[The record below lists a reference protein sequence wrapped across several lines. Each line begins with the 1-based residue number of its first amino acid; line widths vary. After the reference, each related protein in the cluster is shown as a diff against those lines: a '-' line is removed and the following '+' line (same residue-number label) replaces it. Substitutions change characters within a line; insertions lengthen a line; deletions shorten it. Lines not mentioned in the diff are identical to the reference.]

1 MRRLLAIPAFLFA
14 MVLLG
19 GQALAGPEWCD
30 AGSPPS
36 NDFGLRPTGT
46 GSVTSTLG
54 WLNSTTSGTIDL
66 SLGINTL
73 AGGVAQGMVQASES
87 ARPYDTLP
95 SAIKRAA
102 D

>member
-1 MRRLLAIPAFLFA
+1 MFPAVLFA

-36 NDFGLRPTGT
+36 NDFGFRPTGT
-46 GSVTSTLG
+46 GSAVSSTS
-54 WLNSTTSGTIDL
+54 WVNSTTGGVLDL

-73 AGGVAQGMVQASES
+73 QGGVATGMTQALVS
-87 ARPYDTLP
+87 APSYDSLP
-95 SAIKRAA
+95 STSK
-102 D
+102 

>member
-1 MRRLLAIPAFLFA
+1 

-19 GQALAGPEWCD
+19 GQALAAPEWCD

-36 NDFGLRPTGT
+36 NDFGHRPTGT
-46 GSVTSTLG
+46 GSATSTMG
-54 WLNSTTSGTIDL
+54 WLNSTTGGMIDL

-73 AGGVAQGMVQASES
+73 EGGVAHGMAQALEN
-87 ARPYDTLP
+87 ARPYETLP
-95 SAIKRAA
+95 SAIKRAS

>member
-1 MRRLLAIPAFLFA
+1 MRRLVAFPAILFA

-30 AGSPPS
+30 AGSPPP
-36 NDFGLRPTGT
+36 NDFSLRPTGT

-54 WLNSTTSGTIDL
+54 WLNSTTSGVIDL
-66 SLGINTL
+66 AAGINTL
-73 AGGVAQGMVQASES
+73 QGGVALGMAQAAEH
-87 ARPYDTLP
+87 ARPYDALP
-95 SAIKRAA
+95 SAIKRAS

>member
-1 MRRLLAIPAFLFA
+1 
-14 MVLLG
+14 MVLFG
-19 GQALAGPEWCD
+19 GQAVAGPEWCD
-30 AGSPPS
+30 SGSPPS

-46 GSVTSTLG
+46 GSVTSTMG
-54 WLNSTTSGTIDL
+54 WLSSTTSGVIDL

-73 AGGVAQGMVQASES
+73 QGGVAQGMAQAQEN

-95 SAIKRAA
+95 SAIKRAS

>member
-1 MRRLLAIPAFLFA
+1 

-30 AGSPPS
+30 AGSPPA

-54 WLNSTTSGTIDL
+54 WLNSTTGGVIDL
-66 SLGINTL
+66 SLGVNTL
-73 AGGVAQGMVQASES
+73 VGGVAHGMAQATAN

-95 SAIKRAA
+95 SAIK
-102 D
+102 